1 MGTDQGVH
9 IFDISE
15 MISNPS
21 STTYFEGAKETF
33 LSVDDE
39 IDILS
44 GEVTIASWKN
54 VINTGINPEVIPS
67 SDIFSSNF
75 REDGGLR
82 WLQVLRQLVD
92 ARTEKTITS
101 YSYEKSPEFQVTHS
115 RIDGVTVG
123 FKGTSPY
130 GDGVIYSW
138 ENMDITIHGF

>member
-21 STTYFEGAKETF
+21 STTFFEGVKETF

-39 IDILS
+39 MDILS
-44 GEVTIASWKN
+44 GEVTIAPWKN
-54 VINTGINPEVIPS
+54 VISTGINPEVAPS

-75 REDGGLR
+75 RDDGGNQ

-92 ARTEKTITS
+92 ARTEKTIVS
-101 YSYEKSPEFQVTHS
+101 YSYEKSPEFEVTHS

-123 FKGTSPY
+123 YKGISPY
-130 GDGVIYSW
+130 GDGTIYSW
-138 ENMDITIHGF
+138 ENMGIAIRGL

>member
-82 WLQVLRQLVD
+82 WLQADL
-92 ARTEKTITS
+92 
-101 YSYEKSPEFQVTHS
+101 
-115 RIDGVTVG
+115 
-123 FKGTSPY
+123 
-130 GDGVIYSW
+130 
-138 ENMDITIHGF
+138 